1 MLSILLEYRISI
13 SINDY
18 EIMHSE
24 NVQMTSN
31 PQLRRLV
38 LNLWSFCLC
47 LLSDENTQK
56 YMVKCWNSMWINS
69 CDQNTVQGE
78 KKILLLSPRRRLFR
92 WPLLNKIPCPKWLW
106 FFFLKPFFSFICMW
120 IIKFVDKQNLELEDI
135 VQIFKSCMDNC
146 RQLIS
151 FIL

>member
-18 EIMHSE
+18 KIIHSE

-31 PQLRRLV
+31 PQLRRLA
-38 LNLWSFCLC
+38 LHLWSFCLC

-56 YMVKCWNSMWINS
+56 YMVKFWNSMWTNS
-69 CDQNTVQGE
+69 CDQNTVQG
-78 KKILLLSPRRRLFR
+78 KKRYYYYHQEGGYSDGLFLIKSPVLSDCHL
-92 WPLLNKIPCPKWLW
+92 
-106 FFFLKPFFSFICMW
+106 FLKPFISFVCMW

-151 FIL
+151 FIF